1 MKLYGI
7 IIGILISILGGYAIV
22 LEMDL
27 FVNLGWLVGIL
38 FVLSGIMLLI
48 PKIKELLAS
57 RGEKKEPQK
66 MVKEKPVKKDN
77 TKNILGVISVAIGV
91 ILFLSGV
98 TKTITDLGIVY
109 LVGACVMFY
118 GIIQLSAL
126 TKTPKQEE
134 PEKPSKKRKKKVQEP
149 EKKKVNKTLIVCCVL
164 SLLIGGLA
172 IYSSFISFISVKEL
186 IAYNLMM
193 QGINVVVITLDMYS
207 KGEKAYR

>member
-1 MKLYGI
+1 MRAFGV

-27 FVNLGWLVGIL
+27 FLNLGWLLGIL
-38 FVLSGIMLLI
+38 FILSGIMLLI
-48 PKIKELLAS
+48 PKLKEIKQS
-57 RGEKKEPQK
+57 WGKKKEPQK

-77 TKNILGVISVAIGV
+77 TKNILGAISVAIGI
-91 ILFLSGV
+91 ILLISGV

-118 GIIQLSAL
+118 GVIQLSAL
-126 TKTPKQEE
+126 TKTPKEE
-134 PEKPSKKRKKKVQEP
+134 ETGKTSKKRKKKVQEP
-149 EKKKVNKTLIVCCVL
+149 ERKKNNKTMIVCCVI

-186 IAYNLMM
+186 VAYNIVM
-193 QGINVVVITLDMYS
+193 QGINVVVIALDTYK
-207 KGEKAYR
+207 KGERA